1 MESEDP
7 RYTINL
13 GDDFMPAKHILLS
26 LGRSRLSRFV
36 RDAIWEAWE
45 REGSAIT
52 AEATANLEKKKK
64 ELVGDTSRK
73 KGRVRRG
80 PKT

>member
-1 MESEDP
+1 MNKEDP

-13 GDDFMPAKHILLS
+13 GDDFMPAKQILLS

-36 RDAIWEAWE
+36 REAIWEAWE
-45 REGSAIT
+45 REGPAIT
-52 AEATANLEKKKK
+52 AEAILNLDRNKK
-64 ELVGDTSRK
+64 VVVSDTSRK
-73 KGRVRRG
+73 KGRVKRG